1 MAKCVDIFKHLQ
13 TIFFSSSKFLAVQTN
28 NHDSLGFSGL
38 MVGTGFQHQLYADM
52 QAFIPFLLTHSCCG
66 ESVESRIKR
75 FSCSLC
81 CRNEQR
87 NVAMGGLLMDPGG
100 SLRPTFWYSVWN
112 YRRRSQQ
119 LQQRE
124 RWPWDVSCFV
134 EASQSHSW
142 PWAICHTFLWRRK
155 LEAASGSQ
163 KSGENRWEHP
173 IFMSLLAVF
182 GDENS
187 HFWNSD
193 LLAQVVKSWMINSDA
208 WMSVCLSNLGA

>member
-1 MAKCVDIFKHLQ
+1 MIAFIPSLGFFSAGFLAHCLIAWRSNIGPGKPKPWIQHGPAVLVAKCVDIFKHLQ

-124 RWPWDVSCFV
+124 R
-134 EASQSHSW
+134 
-142 PWAICHTFLWRRK
+142 
-155 LEAASGSQ
+155 
-163 KSGENRWEHP
+163 
-173 IFMSLLAVF
+173 
-182 GDENS
+182 
-187 HFWNSD
+187 
-193 LLAQVVKSWMINSDA
+193 
-208 WMSVCLSNLGA
+208 